1 MSNSQISLKLN
12 RSILFNGHN
21 PADFIFWRKSM
32 VLLLRSH
39 KIFNEVLLPRPAGM
53 ANNDPNPLYRPRNF
67 VSKDED
73 NTKATLVIL
82 QALDQAIAQS
92 FDKQADEAFSLW
104 AAVNERFSRDTEST
118 KASLVQALEME
129 RLKEDE
135 NINEYVGRLQN
146 HFSRLSS
153 LDSDVSDQRQKYYF
167 TAGLLPEYKAV
178 VDTLRISAPGASLSV
193 WIRHVQDKYED
204 IAKDK
209 EKQKIAE
216 AARLVANN
224 NISEEK
230 AAYVQSDSNN
240 SNGGNGRGGYRA
252 GYIRR
257 GSGYRGRGR
266 YQPYNSGAQ
275 QNASTGYRGRGRGGY
290 YNARYMAR
298 GGRNNSYPANRYSNS
313 GNRYRGNYHNNNNS
327 NNLNNSSES
336 SADIRSNTCF
346 YCHKPGHRA
355 AACRHDPRNSN
366 SNSNNSNSNSSSNNY
381 NNNPGS

>member
-252 GYIRR
+252 GYIRH

-327 NNLNNSSES
+327 NNLNNSSDF

-355 AACRHDPRNSN
+355 ATCWHDPRNSN
-366 SNSNNSNSNSSSNNY
+366 SNSNSSSNSSSNNY